1 MLKAGCNTNVSWF
14 LNITP
19 NVYRLNDSF
28 YLRINIYKMK
38 KTEGQII
45 AQEVWNMLTDN
56 AKKEMKGLKKSFME
70 SIAADVDAVVNK
82 NFALADVS
90 WQSELL
96 KCQCKKAQFTR
107 TVDSDFNPLCG
118 RCGKAL

>member
-1 MLKAGCNTNVSWF
+1 MTAF
-14 LNITP
+14 LLPTLIAYNGS
-19 NVYRLNDSF
+19 RLNDSF
-28 YLRINIYKMK
+28 YLRINTYKMK

-70 SIAADVDAVVNK
+70 SIAADVDAIVNK

-90 WQSELL
+90 RCVCDNVDEINPYYDIEEDIFRCD
-96 KCQCKKAQFTR
+96 KCDKHFC
-107 TVDSDFNPLCG
+107 
-118 RCGKAL
+118 